1 MGKRSYTMKKCLI
14 LFVALVSAVLVAC
27 GPSKLEIQEMSSSC
41 DVIVEVRQV
50 MNDSISLMV
59 GNTLYLNSKQVLGDN
74 LFPLLISTRDPQEI
88 ERLTATDIVNTPE
101 DLLKYLRFASPDMVN
116 FGIVIGETAYNEIG
130 FDENHVV
137 ETLKNIFAKVDGGS
151 LILFHE
157 KGGELTAAKKLF

>member
-1 MGKRSYTMKKCLI
+1 MKKCLI
-14 LFVALVSAVLVAC
+14 LFVALASAVLVAC

-41 DVIVEVRQV
+41 DVIIEVRQV
-50 MNDSISLMV
+50 LNDSISLMV

-101 DLLKYLRFASPDMVN
+101 DLLKYLRFSSPDMVN

-137 ETLKNIFAKVDGGS
+137 ETLKNIFVKVDGGS

-157 KGGELTAAKKLF
+157 KGSELTAAKKLF